1 MKRNAMLVAVA
12 LAFASGAALAQS
24 APPAGAD
31 RSPRMHLDADGD
43 NRISRE
49 EAANHPRLA
58 AEFDRIDTDRD
69 GFLSRNEM
77 RAAHGARGKGRSK
90 LDVNGDGYISRDEAS
105 SAPRLAQ
112 QFDQLDT
119 DKDGLLSQAE
129 MRAGWEARRGER
141 GFGPHH
147 GQGPNHAQGPHH
159 ARGAH
164 LDVNGDGYISREE
177 AQGSPGLTQRFDAI
191 DTNKD
196 GLLSRDELKAWR
208 QNQRLAP
215 RS

>member
-159 ARGAH
+159 ARGRTTHGARTSMSTAMAT
-164 LDVNGDGYISREE
+164 SR
-177 AQGSPGLTQRFDAI
+177 AKKHKGHRDSPSDST
-191 DTNKD
+191 
-196 GLLSRDELKAWR
+196 
-208 QNQRLAP
+208 
-215 RS
+215 RSIPIKTACCRATS